1 MVCSC
6 IRFTMQLSVLPAL
19 GFALTLLSPAVAQ
32 VSALKRA
39 VADAEARAVRTG
51 IAVCD
56 SDGTVL
62 YRHRATEPFVP
73 ASNMKLL
80 TAAAVL
86 HGLGQDFVFRTKFR
100 VVDGELL
107 VTASGDPNMLRDTEH
122 DPSIVFGH
130 VARELRSR
138 NIHNLRSVRL
148 IDGSFT
154 GPIRPPTWP
163 QDQLHTYYCAPT
175 SGFVL
180 EQGTF
185 VMSIQR
191 SGARNAKVQ
200 LMAPPSGYKIQGAIV
215 EATSRKGA
223 TYGAMDLGGSLKVR
237 GKFYR
242 KSPRVEITTAVK
254 DPSRWYHDT
263 LVERLA
269 AGGIQLD
276 QNAQPTSPGV
286 IYEHRS
292 PLQPALRRMLE
303 DSSNFDAEQCVRVLG
318 SIKSRDGSLEG
329 GRNAL
334 TNQIAKLVG
343 ANPEGIVITDGSGL
357 SKQNR
362 ITPGLLVVAMFHSFG
377 GIHGE
382 VLRDSLPVSGRTGT
396 LRKRFVGTDLVGRVR
411 AKTGWIRG
419 ASALSGFVDMPN
431 GKRRWFSILMNYDR
445 KRNGVNKDLKRIQET
460 AVRAVAGIVAN
471 K

>member
-1 MVCSC
+1 
-6 IRFTMQLSVLPAL
+6 MQLSVLPAL
-19 GFALTLLSPAVAQ
+19 ILASALLPPAAAQ
-32 VSALKRA
+32 VAALKRA

-62 YRHRATEPFVP
+62 YRHRAAEPFVP

-80 TAAAVL
+80 TAAGVL
-86 HGLGQDFVFRTKFR
+86 HGLGQDFLFHTVFR

-107 VTASGDPNMLRDTEH
+107 VTASGDPNMLRGTEH
-122 DPSIVFGH
+122 DPAIVFGH

-138 NIHNLRSVRL
+138 NIHNLRGVRL
-148 IDGSFT
+148 LPGMFT

-200 LMAPPSGYKIQGAIV
+200 LMAPPSGYKINGSIV

-223 TYGAMDLGGSLKVR
+223 TYGAIDLGGSLKVR

-254 DPSRWYHDT
+254 DPVRWYRDT
-263 LVERLA
+263 LIKRLA
-269 AGGIQLD
+269 VGGIQLNRD
-276 QNAQPTSPGV
+276 AQSASPGV
-286 IYEHRS
+286 VYEHRS

-318 SIKSRDGSLEG
+318 AVKARDGSLDG
-329 GRNAL
+329 GRKAL
-334 TNQIAKLVG
+334 AQQVTKLVG
-343 ANPEGIVITDGSGL
+343 ISPEGIVITDGSGL

-377 GIHGE
+377 GVHGG
-382 VLRDSLPVSGRTGT
+382 VLRDSLAVSGRTGT

-419 ASALSGFVDMPN
+419 ASALSGLVEMPT

-460 AVRAVAGIVAN
+460 VVRAVAGIVTN
-471 K
+471 G